1 MVHKKRT
8 KREIALGALA
18 SLLTVLIL
26 TFYLWHITENT
37 RLGYSIGSCENE
49 LKALQEGVQKL
60 EAKKAALLSLER
72 VEKIAREQLNLS
84 EPRPDQV
91 IYEDFKWTP

>member
-8 KREIALGALA
+8 KKEIALGALA
-18 SLLTVLIL
+18 SLIIVLIL

-37 RLGYSIGSCENE
+37 RLGYAIGSCENE

-60 EAKKAALLSLER
+60 EARKAALLSLER
-72 VEKIAREQLNLS
+72 IEKIAREKLGLA

-91 IYEDFKWTP
+91 IYEDF

>member
-8 KREIALGALA
+8 KKEIAQGALA

-37 RLGYSIGSCENE
+37 QLGYAIGSCENE
-49 LKALQEGVQKL
+49 LKSLQEGVQKL

-72 VEKIAREQLNLS
+72 VERIAREELNLS

-91 IYEDFKWTP
+91 IYEDFERMP